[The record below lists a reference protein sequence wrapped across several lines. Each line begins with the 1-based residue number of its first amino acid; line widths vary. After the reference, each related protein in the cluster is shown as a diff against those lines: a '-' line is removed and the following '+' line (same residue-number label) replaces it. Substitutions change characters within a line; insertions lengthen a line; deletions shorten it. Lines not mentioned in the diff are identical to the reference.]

1 MKMYLP
7 IYFLK
12 TNCKSGF
19 MQVKFARCMSLCDL
33 APIYFSVL
41 FQDHLEVENKLALDL
56 QEIYWR
62 RYKKRPGDP

>member
-1 MKMYLP
+1 MR
-7 IYFLK
+7 
-12 TNCKSGF
+12 
-19 MQVKFARCMSLCDL
+19 VKFTRCMSLCHL
-33 APIYFSVL
+33 ATIYFSVL